1 MKEKSIGF
9 IISQE
14 NLEIFATQNK
24 NIVKKIAESFKKV
37 FVINVVNLK
46 FGNLQLDVDPKNKDI
61 FPSNIIYK
69 NIKTS
74 KEFITFFKDKDFVAL
89 QYLPKSP
96 DYYRIYFLIKRMN
109 IKNVLILNLGNFGNK
124 QTVDWNMKF
133 FFKAYKH
140 FFDKGFYYL
149 FRILTIIN
157 IFPKIDLL
165 FHSDT
170 EIIKALNNG
179 ISRKFENLFPF
190 FKISF
195 FRKIEKV
202 NTVFFDYYARDKKKH
217 EKKNIILY
225 VDTPLDHPDR
235 IKREGILN
243 PSLEKEYYEKL
254 SSFLIQ
260 ISKIFEME
268 IFVSLHPKVK
278 KENNYFKDFKISN
291 QSTMEMIPKSEI
303 IIFSLSSAILSAVMY
318 KKKIINIKSA
328 LMGDY
333 LNMINSKYTSAL
345 GLFSYD
351 IDNELKIEKVKI
363 LEKMNL
369 AISNYDNFILTK
381 LNSDGE
387 VLSDIKIVEKIKE
400 NFFK

>member
-14 NLEIFATQNK
+14 NPKIFATQNK
-24 NIVKKIAESFKKV
+24 KIVKKIAESFKKV

-46 FGNLQLDVDPKNKDI
+46 FGNLQLDIDSKNKDI

-165 FHSDT
+165 FHSDI

-202 NTVFFDYYARDKKKH
+202 NSVFFDYYAEDKKKY

-225 VDTPLDHPDR
+225 VDTPLDHPDK
-235 IKREGILN
+235 IKREGILK

-278 KENNYFKDFKISN
+278 NENNYFKNFKISN

-303 IIFSLSSAILSAVMY
+303 IIFSLSSAILGAVMY
-318 KKKIINIKSA
+318 KKKIINIKSK

-333 LNMINSKYTSAL
+333 LNMINSKYANAL
-345 GLFSYD
+345 GLFSHD

-387 VLSDIKIVEKIKE
+387 ALSDIKIVEKIKE

>member
-14 NLEIFATQNK
+14 NPKIFATQNK
-24 NIVKKIAESFKKV
+24 KIVKKIAESFKKV

-46 FGNLQLDVDPKNKDI
+46 FGNLQLDVDSKNKDI
-61 FPSNIIYK
+61 FPTNIIYK

-165 FHSDT
+165 FHSDI

-202 NTVFFDYYARDKKKH
+202 NSVFFDYYAEDKKKH

-225 VDTPLDHPDR
+225 VDTPLDHPDK
-235 IKREGILN
+235 IKREGILK

-278 KENNYFKDFKISN
+278 NENNYFKDFKISN

-303 IIFSLSSAILSAVMY
+303 IIFSLSSAILGAVMY
-318 KKKIINIKSA
+318 KKKIINIKSK

-333 LNMINSKYTSAL
+333 LNMINSRYTNAL
-345 GLFSYD
+345 GLFSHD

-381 LNSDGE
+381 LNSDGKA
-387 VLSDIKIVEKIKE
+387 LSDIKIVEKIKE

>member
-14 NLEIFATQNK
+14 NLEIFTTQNK
-24 NIVKKIAESFKKV
+24 KIVKKIAESFKKV

-96 DYYRIYFLIKRMN
+96 DYYRIYFLIKKMN

-202 NTVFFDYYARDKKKH
+202 NSVFFDYYARDKKKH

-278 KENNYFKDFKISN
+278 NENNYFKDFKISN